1 MRFFLKYVALLIM
14 AFFFVSSVF
23 ALERPEVELKAVTD
37 QMLSALKR
45 ENQSI
50 KNNPQRLVL
59 IIEKIL
65 IPHVDVYDMSRWV
78 VGRNAWL
85 KATPTQQAQFSKEF
99 KNLLIRTYAS
109 NLTAYNDQVI
119 EYLPVKEEEAKK
131 SRVLVATLIEQ
142 AGRNPIHVSYR
153 LRNSGGKWML
163 YDINV
168 EGVSLLAGFKAQF
181 QSDIQQFGIN
191 SVIDKMQTHNDK
203 PIALNI
209 DYNTR

>member
-1 MRFFLKYVALLIM
+1 MIMSVFFI
-14 AFFFVSSVF
+14 SSVF
-23 ALERPEVELKAVTD
+23 ASVFAMERPEVELKTVTD

-45 ENQSI
+45 ENKAIQD
-50 KNNPQRLVL
+50 NPQRLVT

-65 IPHVDVYDMSRWV
+65 VPHVDIYDMSRWV

-85 KATPTQQAQFSKEF
+85 KATPTQKAQFSKEF

-119 EYLPVKEEEAKK
+119 EYLPVNDDAAKK
-131 SRVLVATLIEQ
+131 SRVLVSTLIEQ
-142 AGRNPIHVSYR
+142 EGREPIHVSYR

-181 QSDIQQFGIN
+181 ESDIQESGID
-191 SVIDKMQTHNDK
+191 SVIEKMQTHNDK
-203 PIALNI
+203 PLALK
-209 DYNTR
+209 